1 MREHDYEPVPG
12 LPEALPPG
20 ETILW
25 QGAPQRAAL
34 ARRALHVRTIGI
46 YFAILAAWRGTT
58 LALDGAGVAEIVL
71 GAGLLVLLGA
81 AAILPLWIFAHASA
95 RSTLYTITNRRV
107 VIRAGVALPTS
118 FNVPFAS
125 IEAAG
130 LKLHGEGV
138 GDIALRLVREQKIA
152 WIFLWPH
159 ARPWC
164 FSRPEPALRCIADA
178 EAVAQLLGRAL
189 AAASAVPVQPMGE
202 AAPSRAPAH
211 GEAAAAAI

>member
-12 LPEALPPG
+12 LPEALPAG
-20 ETILW
+20 ESILW

-58 LALDGAGVAEIVL
+58 LALDGAGLAEIVL
-71 GAGLLVLLGA
+71 GAGLLALLGA
-81 AAILPLWIFAHASA
+81 AAILPLWLFAYASA

-118 FNVPFAS
+118 FNVPFAA

-130 LKLHGEGV
+130 LKLHGDGV
-138 GDIALRLVREQKIA
+138 GDIALRLVRDQKIA
-152 WIFLWPH
+152 YIFLWPH
-159 ARPWC
+159 ARPWS
-164 FSRPEPALRCIADA
+164 FSRPEPALRCIPDA

-189 AAASAVPVQPMGE
+189 AAASALPVQPMSE
-202 AAPSRAPAH
+202 AAPTRAPAH
-211 GEAAAAAI
+211 GAAAAAAI